1 MSNGNGN
8 GGLLDS
14 KTNKQI
20 LIGSLLCVLLVAGGI
35 AVEVLTERSV
45 FEYIALGVTQIFGGT
60 GLATWRNV
68 KTDAPIR
75 LQEAALDVAIKA
87 KEEGVA
93 VPVLGPVSWTPPPK
107 GGAK

>member
-1 MSNGNGN
+1 MNGE
-8 GGLLDS
+8 GLLDS

-20 LIGSLLCVLLVAGGI
+20 LIGSVLCVLLVAGGI

-60 GLATWRNV
+60 GLATWRNI

-75 LQEAALDVAIKA
+75 QQEAALDIAIRA
-87 KEEGVA
+87 KEQDMSV
-93 VPVLGPVSWTPPPK
+93 VGPISWTPPEK
-107 GGAK
+107 GGTK

>member
-8 GGLLDS
+8 SLLDS

-20 LIGSLLCVLLVAGGI
+20 LIGIGLTLMLVGVGI
-35 AVEVLTERSV
+35 AVEVAFNHSV
-45 FEYIALGVTQIFGGT
+45 FEYIALGVGKLFGDVS
-60 GLATWRNV
+60 LATYRNV

-75 LQEAALDVAIKA
+75 LQEATLDVAMKA
-87 KEEGVA
+87 KEEE
-93 VPVLGPVSWTPPPK
+93 LTITGPISWTPPPPK